1 MGYQGGGIDQGT
13 DVTADV
19 GAAAAVVEDG
29 KQTSGA
35 TVYDGLENGA
45 MVDDGLSRTPSTGV
59 GGCEGSYELELGTTV
74 GGNWCMMEGLCE
86 RSRG

>member
-13 DVTADV
+13 DVTVEV
-19 GAAAAVVEDG
+19 GAEVEDG
-29 KQTSGA
+29 KQASGA

-45 MVDDGLSRTPSTGV
+45 IVDDGLSRTPSTGV
-59 GGCEGSYELELGTTV
+59 GGCDGSYELELGTTV

-86 RSRG
+86 RSRGC